1 MKSESSQSHILET
14 INPESTEKVY
24 KEVKIDLRPV
34 ESNEQS
40 HISTNIDTQ
49 SLKDIEN
56 LPTFSSEVSSIP
68 NLISEGRKASS
79 ASDTIGS
86 RSCISSPST
95 NLPSEQIR
103 ELMQPAAKAVEV
115 SEQSPEQ
122 FMTRIN
128 PYFDFEE
135 RMDESERK
143 IKFESARYKKLVE
156 NKIYY

>member
-14 INPESTEKVY
+14 INPESTEKAY
-24 KEVKIDLRPV
+24 KEVKIDLRPA

-79 ASDTIGS
+79 ASDTIAS

-95 NLPSEQIR
+95 NLPSQ
-103 ELMQPAAKAVEV
+103 
-115 SEQSPEQ
+115 
-122 FMTRIN
+122 
-128 PYFDFEE
+128 
-135 RMDESERK
+135 
-143 IKFESARYKKLVE
+143 
-156 NKIYY
+156 